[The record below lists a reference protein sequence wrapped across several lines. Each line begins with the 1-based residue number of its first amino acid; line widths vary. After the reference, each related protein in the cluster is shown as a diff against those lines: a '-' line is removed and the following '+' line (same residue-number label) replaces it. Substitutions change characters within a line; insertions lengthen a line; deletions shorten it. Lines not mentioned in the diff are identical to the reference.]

1 MFFKRASGGVAE
13 LDPAEVH
20 ALVARGEMHLVDV
33 RESSEHQA
41 ERIDGAVCMPLSRF
55 DPASLPSGVSVVVF
69 HCLSGKRSAM
79 AAMKCLRAGIA
90 EVRNMRGGIAAWKA
104 AGLPTRRG

>member
-20 ALVARGEMHLVDV
+20 ALVARGDVQLVDV

-55 DPASLPSGVSVVVF
+55 DPAALPGDAAAVVF
-69 HCLSGKRSAM
+69 HCLSGRRSAT
-79 AAMKCLRAGIA
+79 AALQ
-90 EVRNMRGGIAAWKA
+90 
-104 AGLPTRRG
+104 

>member
-1 MFFKRASGGVAE
+1 MFWKRVNVVE

-20 ALVARGEMHLVDV
+20 ALVARGEVKLVDV
-33 RESSEHQA
+33 REASEHHA

-79 AAMKCLRAGIA
+79 AAMQCLRAGIA